1 MALTLEALAR
11 TLGGRLDG
19 PAPGPTITG
28 IAPITEAGPD
38 QITFLTEVK
47 QVGKHL
53 EELRHSRAAAVIA
66 AEKAGPLP
74 LPAIRFPSAYQGLL
88 AALAYFHP
96 EPPWRPGIHPTAFV
110 DEDATV
116 DPTAMVGPL
125 AVVEA
130 GAVIGPRARIDAQ
143 VFVGRG
149 ARVGAGAH
157 LYPQVVL
164 REGCRVGDDSIIHS
178 GAVIGSD
185 GFGFHTTAAGHAK
198 IPQVGVV
205 EIGAR
210 VEIGANVTIDRA
222 AMGCTRVGDGTK
234 IDNLVHLAH
243 NVQVGKDCL
252 IVAQVGLSGST
263 ILEDRVTLAGQVG
276 TVGHVRVGRGTTVA
290 ARGVVTEDVP
300 PGQVVSGFPLK
311 PHAEEKRIMLAQRR
325 LPELVRTVHRLEAE
339 LARLTEELARLT
351 KDGS

>member
-19 PAPGPTITG
+19 PTPGPVVTG
-28 IAPITEAGPD
+28 IASIAEAGPD

-47 QVGKHL
+47 QVGRHL
-53 EELRHSRAAAVIA
+53 DELKASRAAAVIA

-74 LPAIRFPSAYQGLL
+74 LPSIRFLSAYEGLL

-96 EPPWRPGIHPTAFV
+96 EPPLRSGFHPTAFV
-110 DEDATV
+110 DEDAMV
-116 DPTAMVGPL
+116 DPTAMIGPL
-125 AVVEA
+125 AVIEA

-149 ARVGAGAH
+149 ARVGAGVH

-164 REGCRVGDDSIIHS
+164 REGCCVGDDSIIHS

-185 GFGFHTTAAGHAK
+185 GFGFHSTAAGHAK

-222 AMGCTRVGDGTK
+222 TMGRTTVGDGTK

-252 IVAQVGLSGST
+252 IVAQVGISGST

-276 TVGHVRVGRGTTVA
+276 TVGHVRVGQGTTVA

-300 PGQVVSGFPLK
+300 PGQLVSGFPLK
-311 PHAEEKRIMLAQRR
+311 PHSEEKRIMMALRKLPDLLRTVRR
-325 LPELVRTVHRLEAE
+325 LE
-339 LARLTEELARLT
+339 EELAQV
-351 KDGS
+351 KKNA